1 MTGSTFDGNSLD
13 ARPLNWRFVLPD
25 SEVAG
30 QLLLATEN
38 ETLPGAI
45 SVSLAAAR
53 QNPEGI
59 SAFLDAAVTE
69 GPYPNIVVSDLTGWS
84 KALQISPQ
92 DLLNRLAAA
101 VRPGGTLFA
110 GFGNRHYPTEP
121 FAVGTLSLNQA
132 SKLLVSADFTVTKQ
146 YVAMPDQR
154 CPALLV
160 PVSKSGAELAY
171 VLRNVMFPYTDA
183 TSKLKGRFKQLM
195 LTVMKRGA
203 LMSPPV
209 LRFRLAPAYAVIAV
223 KSATVA
229 ASAATHASTAAAQ

>member
-1 MTGSTFDGNSLD
+1 VTGDFNGNSLD
-13 ARPLNWRFVLPD
+13 ARPLNWRFVLPN
-25 SEVAG
+25 SEAAG
-30 QLLLATEN
+30 QLLLASEN

-45 SVSLAAAR
+45 SVSLAAAK
-53 QNPEGI
+53 QNPEGVG
-59 SAFLDAAVTE
+59 AFLDAAVTE
-69 GPYPNIVVSDLTGWS
+69 GPYPNVVVSDLTGWS
-84 KALQISPQ
+84 KALKTSP
-92 DLLNRLAAA
+92 DELLARLAAA

-121 FAVGTLSLNQA
+121 FASGTMSLNRA
-132 SKLLVSADFTVTKQ
+132 SKVLQAHEFTVAKQ

-171 VLRNVMFPYTDA
+171 VLRNVMFPYSDA
-183 TSKLKGRFKQLM
+183 KSKLKGRIKQIM

-209 LRFRLAPAYAVIAV
+209 LRFRLAPAYAVVAV
-223 KSATVA
+223 KSATAKHTIPATVGA
-229 ASAATHASTAAAQ
+229 AATP

>member
-1 MTGSTFDGNSLD
+1 MTDFLD

-25 SEVAG
+25 SETAG

-45 SVSLAAAR
+45 SVSLAAAK
-53 QNPEGI
+53 QNPEGVG
-59 SAFLDAAVTE
+59 AFLDAAMTE
-69 GPYPNIVVSDLTGWS
+69 GPYPNVVVSDLTGWS
-84 KALQISPQ
+84 KALKTEPAE
-92 DLLNRLAAA
+92 LLTRLAQA

-121 FAVGTLSLNQA
+121 FAAGTMSLKQA
-132 SKLLVSADFTVTKQ
+132 SDVLSKGGFTVAKQ

-171 VLRNVMFPYTDA
+171 VLRNIMFPYTDS
-183 TSKLKGRFKQLM
+183 TSALKGRLKQLL
-195 LTVMKRGA
+195 LTVMQRGA
-203 LMSPPV
+203 LLSPAA
-209 LRFRLAPAYAVIAV
+209 LRFRLAPAYAVVAV
-223 KSATVA
+223 RPASRVVTAPSL
-229 ASAATHASTAAAQ
+229 SAAATS